1 MMSAV
6 VVSGWGE
13 SMSEELVYENLYSVL
28 AVADSILQIWLTVTF
43 AVLVA
48 AYVAGNRIT
57 RMLYMLIN
65 FLYGF
70 AALILTVRFI
80 SAAFQIYYYRDL
92 LVSSGFTPWPVPRY
106 LSMLIGSGTLTLLIG
121 GSIATLWF
129 LHVARKA
136 SVTTQQ

>member
-1 MMSAV
+1 
-6 VVSGWGE
+6 
-13 SMSEELVYENLYSVL
+13 MSEELIYENLYSVL

-57 RMLYMLIN
+57 RYLYLLIN

-70 AALILTVRFI
+70 AALILAVRFV
-80 SAAFQIYYYRDL
+80 SAAYQIYYYRDL
-92 LVSSGFTPWPVPRY
+92 LVTNGFAPWPVPRF
-106 LSMLIGSGTLTLLIG
+106 LSAMIGGGTLILLVG

-129 LHVARKA
+129 IHVVRKR
-136 SVTTQQ
+136 SVMTQE

>member
-1 MMSAV
+1 
-6 VVSGWGE
+6 
-13 SMSEELVYENLYSVL
+13 MSEELIYENLYSVL

-57 RMLYMLIN
+57 RYLYLLVN

-70 AALILTVRFI
+70 AALILAVRFV
-80 SAAFQIYYYRDL
+80 SAAYQIYYYRDL
-92 LVSSGFTPWPVPRY
+92 LVTNGFAPWPVPRL
-106 LSMLIGSGTLTLLIG
+106 LSAMIGAGTLILLVG

-129 LHVARKA
+129 IRVVRKR
-136 SVTTQQ
+136 SVMTQQ